1 MAFTL
6 ELGQTPPDFNL
17 PGIDGKNYSPAS
29 FNDAKLLVIVFSCNH
44 CPYVTGSEER
54 MIKFYNDYKSR
65 GVAMIAIN
73 SNETENHPTDS
84 FDHMKTHA
92 AELKLPWPYVR
103 DDSQEIALKY
113 GALRTPHYY
122 VFDEQRKLRYT
133 GRMDDNPRNPG
144 KETTRELRDA
154 VDALLAGKKPPIEVT
169 NPIGCN
175 VKWKGKE
182 NHWMPPEACDLV

>member
-6 ELGQTPPDFNL
+6 ELGSPAPDFNL
-17 PGIDGKNYSPAS
+17 PGIDGRTYSLKD
-29 FNDAKLLVIVFSCNH
+29 FKDAKLLVVVFSCNH
-44 CPYVTGSEER
+44 CPYVVGSEER
-54 MIKFYNDYKSR
+54 MKAFYNDYKSK

-73 SNETENHPTDS
+73 SNETDQHPTDG
-84 FDHMKTHA
+84 FEHMKTHA
-92 AELKLPWPYVR
+92 AEKKLPWPYVR

-122 VFDEQRKLRYT
+122 VFDKDRKLRYT

-154 VDALLAGKKPPIEVT
+154 LDAILAGKKPPTELT

-175 VKWKGKE
+175 VKWQGKE
-182 NHWMPPEACDLV
+182 RHWMPPEACDLV